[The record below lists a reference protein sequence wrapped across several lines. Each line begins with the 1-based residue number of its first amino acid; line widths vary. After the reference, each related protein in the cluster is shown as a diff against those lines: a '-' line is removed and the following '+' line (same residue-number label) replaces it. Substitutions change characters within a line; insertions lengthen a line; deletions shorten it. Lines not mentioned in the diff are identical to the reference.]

1 MPSIS
6 PDFSALSGRTF
17 DIAVIGGGVVGC
29 AVLRE
34 LSRFE
39 LRVLLLEKES
49 DLAEGMSKANSGVIH
64 AGFNLPPGTLKA
76 AANAAGL
83 GRIYELA
90 AELGVPHRKTGKL
103 VVAFD
108 DADLLRLEELLAQ
121 GRGNGTP
128 GLEIIGERD
137 IGRIEPHVR
146 GKWALLSPWTGIISP
161 YAFTTALA
169 ECALRNGADVLLETA
184 VTGVDVLAE
193 GFELTTPRG
202 KIRTRWV
209 VNSAGLF
216 SAEVAALAGITDFVL
231 KPYRGEYLVSDK
243 AAAAV
248 LSRPVYPVPP
258 RDDSFLGVHITPTL
272 DGNIL
277 LGPSSEPVEDC
288 GDTATTR
295 AVMDRLKA
303 EAFKLVP
310 ALAEHSFIRSYSGL
324 RPRIATP
331 DGRPKFADFVFE
343 ESEVRPGWINLIGI
357 ESPGLTAAP
366 AIAAWVGEII
376 SGREARPRREDFDP
390 VVPAPLRFAERADPE
405 RRDLVAADGDWGEM
419 VCRCEHVTRAEVEAA
434 LDNPFGVRTLDG
446 IKRRTRCGMGR
457 CQGGFCTPRL
467 VEILQRRN
475 VPLEIISKRG
485 PGSELFPGRIKP

>member
-6 PDFSALSGRTF
+6 PDSSDLSGRTC
-17 DIAVIGGGVVGC
+17 DVAVIGGGVVGC

-49 DLAEGMSKANSGVIH
+49 DLAEGVSKANSGVIH

-83 GRIYELA
+83 SRIYGLA

-108 DADLLRLEELLAQ
+108 DADLPRLEELLAQ
-121 GRGNGTP
+121 GHGNGTP

-169 ECALRNGADVLLETA
+169 ECASRNGADVLLEAA

-193 GFELTTPRG
+193 GFELTTSRG

-209 VNSAGLF
+209 VNNAGLF

-231 KPYRGEYLVSDK
+231 KPYRGE
-243 AAAAV
+243 
-248 LSRPVYPVPP
+248 
-258 RDDSFLGVHITPTL
+258 
-272 DGNIL
+272 
-277 LGPSSEPVEDC
+277 
-288 GDTATTR
+288 
-295 AVMDRLKA
+295 
-303 EAFKLVP
+303 
-310 ALAEHSFIRSYSGL
+310 
-324 RPRIATP
+324 
-331 DGRPKFADFVFE
+331 
-343 ESEVRPGWINLIGI
+343 
-357 ESPGLTAAP
+357 
-366 AIAAWVGEII
+366 
-376 SGREARPRREDFDP
+376 
-390 VVPAPLRFAERADPE
+390 
-405 RRDLVAADGDWGEM
+405 
-419 VCRCEHVTRAEVEAA
+419 
-434 LDNPFGVRTLDG
+434 
-446 IKRRTRCGMGR
+446 
-457 CQGGFCTPRL
+457 
-467 VEILQRRN
+467 
-475 VPLEIISKRG
+475 
-485 PGSELFPGRIKP
+485 